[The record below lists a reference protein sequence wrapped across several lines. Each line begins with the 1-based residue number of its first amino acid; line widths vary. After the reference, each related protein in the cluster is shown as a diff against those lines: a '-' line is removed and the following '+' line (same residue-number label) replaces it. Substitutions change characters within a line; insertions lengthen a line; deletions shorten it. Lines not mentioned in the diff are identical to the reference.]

1 MTTTFPFQPT
11 NERIAARH
19 RGEVVLLNQTRP
31 EMDMMSDYTMTIDGR
46 AAGAPGGLQVMNPAT
61 GDVFASA
68 PDCSPAELNAAVEA
82 ARRAYLSWGKRPIA
96 ERQDMVRRAGER
108 LIEYADELA
117 QLFTREQ
124 GRPVRGAKLEITG
137 AGAWMQAVATMAPP
151 AHVMVDSD
159 QQRIETRY
167 VPLGVVCAI
176 APWNFPVN
184 LAMWKVAPA
193 LVAGNTMVLKP
204 SPFTPLCTLKIGEL
218 FRDIF
223 PPGVLNVISG
233 GDALGPMMT
242 AHPGFAKISFTGS
255 TATGKRVMES
265 AAKDLKRLTLELG
278 GNDAA
283 IVLPDVD
290 LDEVAPKIFFG
301 AFANTAQICVAT
313 KRLYVHED
321 VYEGLRDR
329 LVAIARGTKVGD
341 GAEQGTGLGPIQ
353 NHRQYEC
360 VVQLLEDAKAQGLT
374 LHQGG
379 DVPASGYFIPITIV
393 DDPPEASRVVQEE
406 AFGPILPML
415 RFSDVDEVI
424 ARANDSPYGLAGAV
438 WSKDVDRAVDI
449 ARRLETGTVWI
460 NQNLNL
466 RPDTPFAGHKQSGFG
481 VENGI
486 EGLLEYMAPQSVY
499 VARS

>member
-1 MTTTFPFQPT
+1 
-11 NERIAARH
+11 
-19 RGEVVLLNQTRP
+19 
-31 EMDMMSDYTMTIDGR
+31 MMSDYTMTIDGR
-46 AAGAPGGLQVMNPAT
+46 AAGAPGGLPVVNPAT
-61 GDVFASA
+61 GEVFASA
-68 PDCSPAELNAAVEA
+68 PDCSSAELDAAVEA

-108 LIEYADELA
+108 LAQHADELA
-117 QLFTREQ
+117 RLFTREQ
-124 GRPVRGAKLEITG
+124 GRPARGAKLEIMG
-137 AGAWMQAVATMAPP
+137 AGAWMQAVAAMTPP
-151 AHVMVDSD
+151 VHVAEDSA
-159 QQRIETRY
+159 QQHVETRY
-167 VPLGVVCAI
+167 VPLGVICAI

-290 LDEVAPKIFFG
+290 LDEVAAKIFFG
-301 AFANTAQICVAT
+301 AFANSAQICVAT

-321 VYEGLRDR
+321 VYDGLRDR
-329 LVAIARGTKVGD
+329 LVAIARSTKVGD

-353 NHRQYEC
+353 NRRQYER

-393 DDPPEASRVVQEE
+393 DNPPEGSRVVQEE

-415 RFSDVDEVI
+415 RFSDVEDVI

-481 VENGI
+481 VENGL